1 MADKPVDGDHAY
13 VKPDTA
19 EDPIVADVLLQ
30 SIVASEPA
38 STDGVVLFTV
48 TITVSP
54 TLEHPVDAFV
64 TTTVYAVVVSGEAE
78 GCAAVE
84 EDNPFVGVH
93 A

>member
-1 MADKPVDGDHAY
+1 MASD
-13 VKPDTA
+13 
-19 EDPIVADVLLQ
+19 
-30 SIVASEPA
+30 PA
-38 STDGVVLFTV
+38 SADGVVLFTV

-64 TTTVYAVVVSGEAE
+64 TTTVYAVVVFGEAE

-84 EDNPFVGVH
+84 EDNPLVGVH